1 MQAGGDYQLLVIQL
15 ISQFDF
21 LTALLEY
28 LDLEGARFCNLF
40 CKSEGT
46 PCLSIAHQITYSMHN

>member
-15 ISQFDF
+15 FSQFDY

-28 LDLEGARFCNLF
+28 LDLEGARLCSLLS
-40 CKSEGT
+40 KSEVQ
-46 PCLSIAHQITYSMHN
+46 PLKFPSIMHK